1 VIPMSE
7 PQAALFD
14 HYDER
19 SLQHEYRMLDIY
31 RRESPRDAGLLQPL
45 ANACWRAASFEYALT
60 RDVENVRR
68 LWAEGALALAQGF
81 SRKQDGFDP
90 SPDQFI
96 LGLHLAIAGRQ
107 KDAFARLANLAP
119 SVRDTTLRGAQ
130 AFRGARMQQ
139 HLAEGYGLIALAIL
153 EKRQDPVAAAIQ
165 SLQLALSE
173 NEQSW
178 WEERFPDGKEAAWL
192 IREHEALCTL
202 LLAVAKAI
210 EALSPA
216 GNQRVTESET
226 AQLARVLDEAL
237 LRLDQYVNSDANHH
251 PKLYL
256 WLPGVA
262 LCLLASAAK
271 IPMNWLENRC
281 QRRAQGYERL
291 PLEVLGAGRVNE

>member
-1 VIPMSE
+1 MSE

-19 SLQHEYRMLDIY
+19 SLQHEYRMLEIY

-45 ANACWRAASFEYALT
+45 ANACWRAASFEYVLT
-60 RDVENVRR
+60 RDVENVRQ
-68 LWAEGALALAQGF
+68 LWAEGARALAQGF

-96 LGLHLAIAGRQ
+96 LGLHLAIAGRE
-107 KDAFARLANLAP
+107 KEAFTRLANLAP
-119 SVRDTTLRGAQ
+119 SVRDTTFRGAR
-130 AFRGARMQQ
+130 AFRGARMQL
-139 HLAEGYGLIALAIL
+139 HLAEGYGLITLAII
-153 EKRQDPVAAAIQ
+153 EKRRDPVAAAIQ
-165 SLQLALSE
+165 SLQLALAE
-173 NEQSW
+173 NDQSW

-192 IREHEALCTL
+192 ISEHEALCTL

-210 EALSPA
+210 EGLSPA
-216 GNQRVTESET
+216 GNQGVNESET
-226 AQLARVLDEAL
+226 AQLGQVLDEAL
-237 LRLDQYVNSDANHH
+237 LRLDQYVRADANHH

-271 IPMNWLENRC
+271 IPMDWLENRC
-281 QRRAQGYERL
+281 QRRAPGYDRL
-291 PLEVLGAGRVNE
+291 PIEVLSATRLNE